1 MEEFIWQR
9 NDWPQFRWNSEALLK
24 PLGAARST
32 HGALIAQADRLSLA
46 DQRDIY
52 ADEGYATSEIEGEIL
67 DRDRLRSSVAEQLG
81 LPTAGLPHADARTN
95 ALAAVLI
102 DATRNYDRPLTAER
116 IWGWQ
121 AALFPTGY
129 SGPFRIATGQWR
141 TSESPMHVV
150 SGAMGKEKI
159 HFTAP
164 PPERLEAE
172 INRFIAWWNGEST
185 ELDGVIRAG
194 LAHLYFV
201 TIHPFADGNGRIARI
216 LTDMALAQDEESPV
230 RMYSLSLRIR
240 AVRKQYYAVLE
251 GTQRGD
257 LDLTQWLLWFID
269 TYRHSLSDALERI
282 DRSLVIDRYYL
293 RLADLALNDR
303 QIKVMKKMIDAHPE
317 GFAGGMTNRK
327 YVAITAASSETAKRD
342 LRDLVAKGMLQRG
355 EAAGRATYYVLP
367 EINR

>member
-1 MEEFIWQR
+1 MEEYIWQR
-9 NDWPQFRWNSEALLK
+9 NDWPQFCWNSEALLK

-32 HGALIAQADRLSLA
+32 HGALVAQADRLSLT

-67 DRDRLRSSVAEQLG
+67 DRDQLRSSVAEQLG

-129 SGPFRIATGQWR
+129 SGP
-141 TSESPMHVV
+141 S
-150 SGAMGKEKI
+150 
-159 HFTAP
+159 
-164 PPERLEAE
+164 RLEAE
-172 INRFIAWWNGEST
+172 MNRFIAWWNGQST

-201 TIHPFADGNGRIARI
+201 TIHPFADGNGRIARV

-230 RMYSLSLRIR
+230 RMYSLSPRIR

-269 TYRHSLSDALERI
+269 TYRHSLSAALERI
-282 DRSLVIDRYYL
+282 DRSLVIDRYYR
-293 RLADLALNDR
+293 RLGELALNDR

-327 YVAITAASSETAKRD
+327 YVAITGASSETAKRD
-342 LRDLVAKGMLQRG
+342 LGDLVTKGVLQRG

-367 EINR
+367 DKSNFL